1 MTPVPRSAPPGA
13 APPQARPPA
22 TEEALRRAARAF
34 EAQALGAL
42 LQPIFA
48 TVDAARSPFGGGAGE
63 AQWRPMLVD
72 AYAAAIARAGGLGI
86 AGMVQRA
93 LLRAQEDG
101 AAAGTPPRVREGGG
115 T

>member
-1 MTPVPRSAPPGA
+1 MTPVPRSAPPGT
-13 APPQARPPA
+13 APPRTRPA
-22 TEEALRRAARAF
+22 AEEALRHAARAF

-48 TVDAARSPFGGGAGE
+48 TVDAARGPFGGGAGE

-72 AYAAAIARAGGLGI
+72 AYAAAIARVGGLGI

-93 LLRAQEDG
+93 LLRAQENG
-101 AAAGTPPRVREGGG
+101 AAAGTPPRVREGAG

>member
-1 MTPVPRSAPPGA
+1 MTPVPPRGATPLSATPSPA
-13 APPQARPPA
+13 QALPA
-22 TEEALRRAARAF
+22 EDPLRRAAREF

-48 TVDAARSPFGGGAGE
+48 TVDAARGAFGGGAGE

-86 AGMVQRA
+86 SEAVHRA
-93 LLRAQEDG
+93 LLRAQEG
-101 AAAGTPPRVREGGG
+101 VGP
-115 T
+115 